1 MRSVQA
7 IITDIVLSKGKG
19 FDNSTYRDYEA
30 EWKKNARMTGF
41 KLSKGMS
48 LEEIDLNG
56 QKAELIKKEGND
68 KGLIFYIHG
77 GGFTTG
83 SARERRIFTY
93 PAVRKYGYDCM
104 SINYRLAPENKWP
117 AQIEDCLEAY
127 ENTLKIGYD
136 PKDIILMGESAGG
149 TLVLSL
155 GLFLKDRG
163 LPMPKVI
170 VAFSPATD
178 QYEDLPSHKANIK
191 TDRMLRDGVAK
202 GICDVLFDHKPS
214 EAELKQYLLS
224 PYYGDYEGL
233 PPIHLS
239 ASDSEVLYDDARILY
254 EKLKKEGHEVMY
266 EEGYRVCHAYQI
278 MTYMPESRKT
288 LKNMFRYIEEIKGE
302 DNGKIR
308 KGSSFQETLQSK
320 QKRAAVK
327 K

>member
-1 MRSVQA
+1 MRSLQA
-7 IITDIVLSKGKG
+7 IITDIVLSKKEA
-19 FDNSTYRDYEA
+19 FENSADRDYEA
-30 EWKKNARMTGF
+30 ERKKNAGMTGF

-56 QKAELIKKEGND
+56 QMSELIKKEGNH

-83 SARERRIFTY
+83 SARERRIFTF
-93 PAVRKYGYDCM
+93 PAVRRYGYDCI

-117 AQIEDCLEAY
+117 SQIEDCLEAY
-127 ENTLKIGYD
+127 ENTLKLGYD

-155 GLFLKDRG
+155 GLLLKDRG
-163 LPMPKVI
+163 LPLPKAI

-178 QYEDLPSHKANIK
+178 QYEDLPSHKGNIK
-191 TDRMLRDGVAK
+191 TDCMLRDGVAK
-202 GICDVLFDHKPS
+202 GICNVLFDHEPS
-214 EAELKQYLLS
+214 EEELKQYLLS

-239 ASDSEVLYDDARILY
+239 ASDSEVLYDDALILY
-254 EKLKKEGHEVMY
+254 DKLKKEGHEVRF
-266 EEGYRVCHAYQI
+266 EKGHKVCHAYQI

-288 LKNMFRYIEEIKGE
+288 LGNVFAYIE
-302 DNGKIR
+302 KI
-308 KGSSFQETLQSK
+308 
-320 QKRAAVK
+320 
-327 K
+327 